1 MYKNEQETKKKRK
14 EEAKKESFVFL
25 VKHRNIKDNIKLV
38 IIVLVVLLCFSMLSS
53 NYIFAID
60 IVDENKKDAVGTFE
74 ENNEV
79 TDIYGIISQNI
90 SSSYQKQVVD
100 VEEEIKFETEYIENP
115 NLPKDEEMLVQKGV
129 IGSQV
134 VTYVRSFENGKK
146 TEETEIGKI
155 VNTEAV
161 NEIIQIGTSEVLKNY
176 NIHIGDTLYATKD
189 VELKKK
195 ALSSS
200 DILGT
205 VLDKY
210 DVKTLKIIND
220 KWFYVKYNGKKGYIK
235 CDDLTSESL
244 TPGSMEAC
252 RMKKI
257 SNSLNEDML
266 LNSPSGLLVS
276 DFERVF
282 AQDSRDTNN
291 IFKENY
297 KIFSEIETKYNINGV
312 FVAAIGIHESNWGT
326 SNIAKDKKN
335 LFGFGA
341 YDATPYESA
350 LTFESYGEGIDTVAK
365 WLAKNYLNEGGIVL
379 PSGDVAEGRFFNGAT
394 VAGVN
399 MKYATDTN
407 WKNRVFSIMKD
418 IYNSI

>member
-200 DILGT
+200 DTLGT

-220 KWFYVKYNGKKGYIK
+220 KWFYVKYNGKKGYVK

-350 LTFESYGEGIDTVAK
+350 LTFETYAEGIDTVAK

-407 WKNRVFSIMKD
+407 WKNRVFSIMKE